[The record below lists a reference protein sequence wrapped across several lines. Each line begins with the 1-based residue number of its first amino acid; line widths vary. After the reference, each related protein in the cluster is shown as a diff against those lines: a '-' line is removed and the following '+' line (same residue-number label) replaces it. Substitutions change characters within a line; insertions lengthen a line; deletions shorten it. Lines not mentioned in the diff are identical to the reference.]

1 MTAGGFLLDTNV
13 VSELVA
19 AAPAPQVLRWMVSQV
34 PARLFLSVITLGEIT
49 KGVARLDAGR
59 RRDRLARWLAED
71 LPAQFEGRLLP
82 FDQAMAIRWGEMMAE
97 AERRGR
103 PRPAVDLQ
111 IGATAAHLGLGLVT
125 RNTRRFRGPRTG
137 DHQSVGNPVS
147 TAR

>member
-1 MTAGGFLLDTNV
+1 MIASGFLLDTNV

-19 AAPAPQVLRWMVSQV
+19 ATPAPQVLRWMVAQV
-34 PARLFLSVITLGEIT
+34 PARLFLSVITLGELT

-82 FDQAMAIRWGEMMAE
+82 FDQAMAIRWGEMMAD

-103 PRPAVDLQ
+103 PRPAIDLQ
-111 IGATAAHLGLGLVT
+111 IAATAGHLGLVLVT
-125 RNTRRFRGPRTG
+125 RNITDFEGLG
-137 DHQSVGNPVS
+137 LEIFNPWG
-147 TAR
+147 TP